1 VKNEL
6 VENGMN
12 QVPVNCRDC
21 SNLCGQTHG
30 GNLLV
35 CGMHP
40 YGPSG
45 DICDDFE
52 DNGRPDFVSMGEE
65 IKQIVRDFLGAVYPY
80 LREQTFFIGFAGEM
94 ALERHL
100 SVHLVVGAPGTVEFG
115 RALERASLRAIKE
128 PLQWHELKK
137 SGQLR
142 VWVESWLEEQ
152 ISNLQIAGDLP
163 LTGSDLA
170 TAGSAPPTARD
181 VGLGLFAAINA
192 SLNQVRS
199 PTAHSTPTLYGLCEA
214 YWEDIRSTL
223 AHCFPASG
231 EWSCRKV
238 EREYLPDNLYE
249 FETRSPSGEIF
260 RFRVSACSVFSQED
274 LLHELVRGIRQIA
287 ERAQIAGQFPFLF
300 EDVITETEN
309 EEEWLYSR
317 LHVVLRRCFPWSE
330 RWSITKH
337 KMSFCSHS
345 FQFSTPRV
353 GFIVACQ
360 ERGRE
365 RKLEVLSCSIAS
377 QSERMRD
384 RSQFRRLFEPPSGG
398 RILPVGTHALRNCR
412 GIPEPFRR
420 VERSRHADAT
430 DFQDHWDHF
439 RRQVIPSADTAPPTL
454 PEP

>member
-1 VKNEL
+1 MSNIPKSCW
-6 VENGMN
+6 
-12 QVPVNCRDC
+12 NCA
-21 SNLCGQTHG
+21 NLCGKIYG

-52 DNGRPDFVSMGEE
+52 DNGKPDFVSMGEE
-65 IKQIVRDFLGAVYPY
+65 IKQIVRDFLGEVYPY

-100 SVHLVVGAPGTVEFG
+100 SVHLLVSAPGTVEFD

-128 PLQWHELKK
+128 PSQWHELKK

-142 VWVESWLEEQ
+142 TWVESWLEEQ
-152 ISNLQIAGDLP
+152 IANLQIAGDLP
-163 LTGSDLA
+163 LTGSDRT

-181 VGLGLFAAINA
+181 A

-199 PTAHSTPTLYGLCEA
+199 AAAHSTLPLYGLCEA
-214 YWEDIRSTL
+214 YWEDIRSAL
-223 AHCFPASG
+223 AQCFPASG

-249 FETRSPSGEIF
+249 FETRSPSGEIL

-287 ERAQIAGQFPFLF
+287 ERTQIAGQFPWLF

-317 LHVVLRRCFPWSE
+317 LRVVLRRCFPWSE
-330 RWSITKH
+330 RWSIRKTLTFAGPAFETEAFEFTARQAH
-337 KMSFCSHS
+337 LLA
-345 FQFSTPRV
+345 
-353 GFIVACQ
+353 AC
-360 ERGRE
+360 RE
-365 RKLEVLSCSIAS
+365 AGSKEEKLESLSLRIYE
-377 QSERMRD
+377 QSGQMRD
-384 RSQFRRLFEPPSGG
+384 RSQFKRLFEPPSGG

-412 GIPEPFRR
+412 CIPEPFRR
-420 VERSRHADAT
+420 VERSRDRGLEFWESRDWQITFADCQ
-430 DFQDHWDHF
+430 FG
-439 RRQVIPSADTAPPTL
+439 TAPPTS

>member
-1 VKNEL
+1 
-6 VENGMN
+6 MN
-12 QVPVNCRDC
+12 QIPKSCWNCT
-21 SNLCGQTHG
+21 NLCGKIYG

-52 DNGRPDFVSMGEE
+52 DNGKPDFVSMGEE

-94 ALERHL
+94 ALERLL
-100 SVHLVVGAPGTVEFG
+100 SVHLLVGAPGTVEFG

-128 PLQWHELKK
+128 PSQWHELKK

-142 VWVESWLEEQ
+142 AWVESWLEEQ
-152 ISNLQIAGDLP
+152 IANLQIGGDLS
-163 LTGSDLA
+163 LSGSDRT

-181 VGLGLFAAINA
+181 A

-199 PTAHSTPTLYGLCEA
+199 AAAHSTLPLYGLCEA
-214 YWEDIRSTL
+214 YWEDIRSAL
-223 AHCFPASG
+223 AQCFPASG

-238 EREYLPDNLYE
+238 EREYLPSDLYE
-249 FETRSPSGEIF
+249 FETRSPSGEIC
-260 RFRVSACSVFSQED
+260 RFRVSACLVFSQEE

-287 ERAQIAGQFPFLF
+287 ERTQIAGQFPFLF

-309 EEEWLYSR
+309 EEEWLCSR
-317 LHVVLRRCFPWSE
+317 LRVVLRRCFPWSE
-330 RWSITKH
+330 RWSIRKTL
-337 KMSFCSHS
+337 MFAGPA
-345 FQFSTPRV
+345 FETEAFEFT
-353 GFIVACQ
+353 A
-360 ERGRE
+360 RGQAKLLIGCRE
-365 RKLEVLSCSIAS
+365 AGSKEEKLESLSRRIYE
-377 QSERMRD
+377 QSGQMCD

-430 DFQDHWDHF
+430 DFRNHF
-439 RRQVIPSADTAPPTL
+439 RRQVVTSADTAPPTS